1 MMTIKELEN
10 EVLNIIGLSVDRG
23 KIFDI
28 DKGQYLLFNGKF
40 IYVEDS
46 SLLIHK
52 NDIKFNIINNVKLA
66 NYLLTVLIQKE
77 AEENGIYVKLISTG
91 EVPSSIPSLPF
102 CNKHNIS
109 IQLQFYNSDL
119 NRQISE
125 TLFSDYYYNL
135 CLAYIQMIYQ
145 ISCTPLSVKL
155 SDFDYTDDD
164 IIEMQSRRNK
174 R

>member
-1 MMTIKELEN
+1 MTIKELEN

-77 AEENGIYVKLISTG
+77 AEENGIYVILLSTG
-91 EVPSSIPSLPF
+91 EVPSCSP
-102 CNKHNIS
+102 
-109 IQLQFYNSDL
+109 
-119 NRQISE
+119 
-125 TLFSDYYYNL
+125 
-135 CLAYIQMIYQ
+135 
-145 ISCTPLSVKL
+145 
-155 SDFDYTDDD
+155 
-164 IIEMQSRRNK
+164 
-174 R
+174 